1 VENRNSWKAGF
12 GSAENVIQEKR
23 RQDFSSFF
31 DNFFN
36 PRVFFEAAS
45 GFYYPLSVLGWSLF
59 GRRRARSTTT
69 DKPRTDNETR
79 SRLKTRWAHRLK
91 AYVPQA
97 TGLPYNNR

>member
-1 VENRNSWKAGF
+1 LPSSAIPAAAEVIGVENRNSWKAGF

-45 GFYYPLSVLGWSLF
+45 GFYYPLSVLGKAA
-59 GRRRARSTTT
+59 GR
-69 DKPRTDNETR
+69 
-79 SRLKTRWAHRLK
+79 
-91 AYVPQA
+91 
-97 TGLPYNNR
+97 TG